1 MLLARGRSLAS
12 EIRSDPARWGSIFLI
27 AVASAAFGG
36 WLLYFSRHQWFLTD
50 DFDYFNYQHESLI
63 VWLLRPHNEHTIVF
77 TKAWYVLLGHFVGL
91 RYYFLY
97 MIPIVACHLV
107 VVATIYR
114 LTWRATSSRVVT
126 TGVALVALAMGAAI
140 GTLTWAGQLQYVGSV
155 AAGLIVLS
163 LALESSGRRALVLLI
178 VTAVAGTLNG
188 SAFVAFGLAAAI
200 VYGWRRLWPEAILV
214 AAIPLGWEAIN
225 RLVWAPAD
233 PYAATGIGQIV
244 SQGPSFAYSILDTA
258 ISKTLHQAHL
268 STVVLAALVLG
279 TLMLIVDARWRRT
292 AVSGRVVASLAL
304 AVILTMLSLIVARLS
319 LPAASSSGGQYSY
332 LFLVSLVPMGGIL
345 LAHVARPKTAVLGI
359 GAVLLAISLLGAHT
373 FYVNAVG
380 LQSWKTNGGQLLQ
393 TAAAELNA
401 GMPTYQDQIPVPD
414 TAPTVTQERLRSL
427 AETGQLD
434 AVIVSPLDVDQ
445 VSLNMQWRLDSTGQ
459 SAGVCRDL
467 AAEDHFSVPV
477 GTSPWITGLSPG
489 AAVDLRYPSSDAVR
503 QFAIPSTAANLQTLS
518 QRPGLA
524 TVAAGSVRMCM
535 PNRG

>member
-1 MLLARGRSLAS
+1 MADKV
-12 EIRSDPARWGSIFLI
+12 RSDPARWGSIFLI
-27 AVASAAFGG
+27 VVASAAFAA
-36 WLLYFSRHQWFLTD
+36 WLLNFSRHQWFVTD
-50 DFDYFNYQHESLI
+50 DFDYFNYQHQSLI

-77 TKAWYVLLGHFVGL
+77 TKAWYVLLGYFVGL
-91 RYYFLY
+91 RYYLLY

-114 LTWRATSSRVVT
+114 LTWRATNSRVVT

-163 LALESSGRRALVLLI
+163 LALENSGRRALALLI

-188 SAFVAFGLAAAI
+188 SAFVAFGLAACI

-258 ISKTLHQAHL
+258 ISKTLHETHL
-268 STVVLAALVLG
+268 SAVVLAALALG
-279 TLMLIVDARWRRT
+279 TLALILVARWRRT
-292 AVSGRVVASLAL
+292 TLSGRVVASLAL
-304 AVILTMLSLIVARLS
+304 AAILTMLSLLVARLS

-345 LAHVARPKTAVLGI
+345 LAHVARPKIAVLGI
-359 GAVLLAISLLGAHT
+359 GAVLLAISLVGAHT
-373 FYVNAVG
+373 FYVDAVG

-434 AVIVSPLDVDQ
+434 VVIVSPLDVDQ
-445 VSLNMQWRLDSTGQ
+445 VSLNMQWQLVA
-459 SAGVCRDL
+459 SAQTPGVCRDL
-467 AAEDHFSVPV
+467 AAEEHFAIPV
-477 GTSPWITGLSPG
+477 GTSPWIAGLSPG
-489 AAVDLRYPSSDAVR
+489 AAVDLRYAGSAAVR
-503 QFAIPSTAANLQTLS
+503 QFAIPGGAGSLES
-518 QRPGLA
+518 VSRRPALA
-524 TVAAGSVRMCM
+524 TVAAGSVRVCS
-535 PNRG
+535 PG